1 MSLLSDQPE
10 PGYGLAEAAR
20 ICGVSKPTVRR
31 RKAALVRAGA
41 VADETGWVIPPR
53 ALVAVGLLEGVPEAP
68 VPSSRSLSP
77 VTRLPVAVP
86 ATPADT
92 PAGTPAGAGDVVGDA
107 RVAALEAEVA
117 VLRERLAAAEA
128 RAEERDRCLRTLETA
143 LAGLAGPGRSGG
155 RGGSG
160 ARGRRT
166 PEAGGVFRSPSTWT
180 HPTAP

>member
-92 PAGTPAGAGDVVGDA
+92 PAGTGDVPGAA
-107 RVAALEAEVA
+107 RVAELEAEVA

-143 LAGLAGPGRSGG
+143 LAGLAGPGARRSGG
-155 RGGSG
+155 RGGAG

-166 PEAGGVFRSPSTWT
+166 DSGAFRSPSTWT

>member
-92 PAGTPAGAGDVVGDA
+92 PAGTGDVVGDA